1 MARGVRDPVSTRP
14 RKRDWCV
21 LKLLQP
27 NKTPRNKLYVYYNS
41 YAFAFSLSNVCTRL
55 MAAEYP
61 TRLQEGGSFILFF
74 WAGTLVGW
82 RVDSCR
88 GVRIYRGRARRK
100 KLVSRPAT
108 RGGAHQQNEER
119 DQDADF
125 DDAVSE
131 MIGSVHE
138 DRDSEGPQ
146 GLIGFFSDDDEAPS
160 GVSWGTA
167 MGGQPAPSAPLTN
180 PSHPDLST
188 LEELGA
194 VGSAV
199 DRAMVKA
206 ERAEEM

>member
-1 MARGVRDPVSTRP
+1 MSCFEHGAGRSGSCQHAA
-14 RKRDWCV
+14 KEGGYRDWCV

-41 YAFAFSLSNVCTRL
+41 YAFATYLVAYL
-55 MAAEYP
+55 EK
-61 TRLQEGGSFILFF
+61 GSFILFF

>member
-1 MARGVRDPVSTRP
+1 MA
-14 RKRDWCV
+14 RDWCV

-61 TRLQEGGSFILFF
+61 TRLQEGVRTYLVAYLEKGSFILFF

-180 PSHPDLST
+180 PSHPDLSI